1 MKNLIYFLFVV
12 IFISS
17 CSSGKNAL
25 EKGNYMQAI
34 EKAVNRLSS
43 DPNNKNA
50 KRVLVDG
57 YAVAMDFYQEE
68 IDQVLSTNDR
78 LKWTNTLNIME
89 QVNRLSDLIRRV
101 PAARKLIPS
110 PKTYTSELTDVKN
123 RAAEELYQEGE
134 QLLQRE
140 TRDDAKQAYY
150 NFLEADRLV
159 PSYKDVIAKLNE
171 AKELATLKVVI
182 EPLPSPSMRFELTA
196 DFFYNQVMEQMNVRF
211 PDESFVNFYSPNQA
225 EQMGLEYP
233 DMLVYMEFFDFFI
246 GKANHY
252 EEESTLSRDIEEEVA
267 IQVSQDSTRYETKTY
282 RKTGKIR
289 VITDEVASGGL
300 LEVKIEDYQISKLLL
315 DDKIPGEYIWKNRY
329 GIFVGDEEVL
339 TDDEL
344 RIVNN
349 RAILPPGSQ
358 DLFYEFTRP
367 IYSQLTERLASFF
380 RRYN

>member
-1 MKNLIYFLFVV
+1 
-12 IFISS
+12 
-17 CSSGKNAL
+17 
-25 EKGNYMQAI
+25 MQAI

-43 DPNNKNA
+43 DSNNKNA

-68 IDQVLSTNDR
+68 IDQILSTNDR

-150 NFLEADRLV
+150 NFFEADRLV

-267 IQVSQDSTRYETKTY
+267 IQVSQDSTRYETKIY

-300 LEVKIEDYQISKLLL
+300 LEVKIEDYQIRKLLL
-315 DDKIPGEYIWKNRY
+315 DEKIPGEYIWKNRY

-339 TDDEL
+339 TDEEL
-344 RIVNN
+344 KIVNN
-349 RAILPPGSQ
+349 RALLPPESQ

-367 IYSQLTERLASFF
+367 IYSQLTESLSSFF